1 MRWKLQTLNDLSDKV
16 CFPNKMKDINLSMFN
31 MITGINESKT
41 FTKYIPCTCKCKL
54 VKENVIQI
62 NGGITIN
69 VDVSVKNIIYARKII
84 SGILVHAVVKI
95 ATIQQVLWLIQ
106 QLLVMKLQTWKLSQT
121 TKKQKHFQQ
130 ILMKKNI
137 KL

>member
-1 MRWKLQTLNDLSDKV
+1 ME
-16 CFPNKMKDINLSMFN
+16 DINLSMFN

-41 FTKYIPCTCKCKL
+41 FAKYISRKCKCKFDERKRNSDQWWNNDKCRCECKKHHL
-54 VKENVIQI
+54 HQKDYIWNLSTCSCENCNYSASIM
-62 NGGITIN
+62 
-69 VDVSVKNIIYARKII
+69 VDSA
-84 SGILVHAVVKI
+84 
-95 ATIQQVLWLIQ
+95 
-106 QLLVMKLQTWKLSQT
+106 LLVMKLQTWKLSQT

>member
-1 MRWKLQTLNDLSDKV
+1 ME
-16 CFPNKMKDINLSMFN
+16 DINLSMFN

-41 FTKYIPCTCKCKL
+41 FAKYISRKCKCKFD
-54 VKENVIQI
+54 E
-62 NGGITIN
+62 
-69 VDVSVKNIIYARKII
+69 RKRNSDQWWNNDKCRCECKKHHLHQKDI

-106 QLLVMKLQTWKLSQT
+106 QLLVMKLQTQKLSQT

-130 ILMKKNI
+130 ILMKKILLNCKI
-137 KL
+137 

>member
-1 MRWKLQTLNDLSDKV
+1 MNQKDLQSIYRVHANV
-16 CFPNKMKDINLSMFN
+16 N
-31 MITGINESKT
+31 
-41 FTKYIPCTCKCKL
+41 L

-62 NGGITIN
+62 NGGITVN
-69 VDVSVKNIIYARKII
+69 VDVSGKNIIFARKII

-106 QLLVMKLQTWKLSQT
+106 QLLVMKLQTQKLSQT

-130 ILMKKNI
+130 ILMKKILLNCKI
-137 KL
+137 

>member
-1 MRWKLQTLNDLSDKV
+1 MNQKDLQSIYRVHANV
-16 CFPNKMKDINLSMFN
+16 N
-31 MITGINESKT
+31 
-41 FTKYIPCTCKCKL
+41 L

-62 NGGITIN
+62 NGGITVN
-69 VDVSVKNIIYARKII
+69 VDVSGKNIIFARKII

>member
-1 MRWKLQTLNDLSDKV
+1 MNQ
-16 CFPNKMKDINLSMFN
+16 KDIQSIYRVHANVN
-31 MITGINESKT
+31 
-41 FTKYIPCTCKCKL
+41 L

-62 NGGITIN
+62 NGGITVN
-69 VDVSVKNIIYARKII
+69 VDVSGKNIIFARKII